1 MKIYLFRVAASIL
14 SGKSETSSG
23 MKWELGAPTSLYGIK
38 TTPLNGLGT
47 HAKGGFYH
55 DGRFLT
61 LLWMW

>member
-1 MKIYLFRVAASIL
+1 
-14 SGKSETSSG
+14 
-23 MKWELGAPTSLYGIK
+23 MKWELGTPTSLYGIK